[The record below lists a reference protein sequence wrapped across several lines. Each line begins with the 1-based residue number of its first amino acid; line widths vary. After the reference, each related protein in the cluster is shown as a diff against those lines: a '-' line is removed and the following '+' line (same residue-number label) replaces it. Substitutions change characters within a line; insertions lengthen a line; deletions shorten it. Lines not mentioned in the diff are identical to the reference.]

1 MQGLLSLFVE
11 SSAVQKGFA
20 EFVGDAIAFIEALK
34 LEQADV
40 LGFSLG
46 GFVAQEVALL
56 KPDLVRKLVLAGTP
70 DAWSTESPLRDRRV
84 YRLRCWALRI
94 GLSVEKLDGRIAILG
109 TLKRMEAMIARELE
123 RHLGQ
128 TKD

>member
-1 MQGLLSLFVE
+1 VQGLLSLFVE

-46 GFVAQEVALL
+46 VLL
-56 KPDLVRKLVLAGTP
+56 P
-70 DAWSTESPLRDRRV
+70 
-84 YRLRCWALRI
+84 
-94 GLSVEKLDGRIAILG
+94 
-109 TLKRMEAMIARELE
+109 KRSRF
-123 RHLGQ
+123 
-128 TKD
+128 